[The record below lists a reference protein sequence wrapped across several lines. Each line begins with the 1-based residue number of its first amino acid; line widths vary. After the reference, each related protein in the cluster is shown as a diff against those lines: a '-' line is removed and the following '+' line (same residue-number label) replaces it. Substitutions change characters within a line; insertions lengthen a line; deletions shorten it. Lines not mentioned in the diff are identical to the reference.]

1 MRKISQIVHY
11 AHQNSHK
18 TDDTTQPSALN
29 EISQLKI
36 NFTNSFLRG
45 GNDYKHI
52 SIVLCTNTNSIYVLI
67 STNILQYLRTSNLQN
82 DTSGIRCVSESHEQ
96 FTGLSRYTLKM
107 ACESRGERERL
118 LLSAN
123 SPNCNVSSA
132 FQHRRQHFPILYLS
146 KRGQKKRERQRLLI
160 QRHFYEEEL
169 QKSELS

>member
-1 MRKISQIVHY
+1 MRKFFQIVHY

-67 STNILQYLRTSNLQN
+67 STNILQYLHASNLQN
-82 DTSGIRCVSESHEQ
+82 DTSGIRRVSESHEQ

-107 ACESRGERERL
+107 ACESRGERDCYSVQIL
-118 LLSAN
+118 LIAMLVQLFNIGGST
-123 SPNCNVSSA
+123 
-132 FQHRRQHFPILYLS
+132 FQYTYLS